1 MELQSLRNEINEID
15 REIVKLY
22 EKRLEAVHEVGKY
35 KKENNL
41 EVKNSAVEEKKLKDL
56 SGCASEENAEE
67 IVKLFKFIFDE
78 SCNIQ
83 EDILNNQFINAMFDN
98 KKNRFIDI

>member
-22 EKRLEAVHEVGKY
+22 EKRLEAVREVGKY

-83 EDILNNQFINAMFDN
+83 EDILNN
-98 KKNRFIDI
+98 